1 MTTSTA
7 IGPPNVAARV
17 VDRDLFSI
25 RAATKSPRFAAPT
38 RGVLRSATPEGREAC
53 EMQDGAAHERS
64 TARDRPRFRARR
76 HLARASQT
84 RSAHAAVRAASED
97 FMTIL
102 ASATALGVAVY
113 LLIAL
118 LQPER
123 FS

>member
-1 MTTSTA
+1 
-7 IGPPNVAARV
+7 
-17 VDRDLFSI
+17 
-25 RAATKSPRFAAPT
+25 
-38 RGVLRSATPEGREAC
+38 
-53 EMQDGAAHERS
+53 MQDGTVHEAS
-64 TARDRPRFRARR
+64 TACDRVRFRVRR
-76 HLARASQT
+76 HLARGSLMQ
-84 RSAHAAVRAASED
+84 SAHAAVRAASED